1 MENTKTRERKENM
14 RNKPQSF
21 ISSKLIF
28 ICCSILVLFILF
40 LKRASF
46 SSSSTSTI
54 RREYHDIPKC
64 PSISQQCTKMPVSLS
79 DALVHYVTTEIT
91 PQQTFAEISVSKRV
105 LDKKSPCNFLVFGLG
120 HDSLMWAS
128 LNHGGRTLFL
138 EEDKSWIE
146 TVTKKFP
153 NLESYHVEYDTKVKD
168 SNKLIELERTED
180 CKAVSD
186 PRDSKC
192 ALSLK
197 DFPADVYETQWD
209 VIMVDA
215 PTGYNDE
222 APGRMSAI
230 YTAGLLARN
239 RYDGGETDVFVHDI
253 NRPVEDEFS
262 VAFLCRGYIKEQQGR
277 LRHFT
282 IPSHRNSLGTPFCPA
297 DISRRF

>member
-1 MENTKTRERKENM
+1 M
-14 RNKPQSF
+14 RNQPQSF
-21 ISSKLIF
+21 INSKLIF
-28 ICCSILVLFILF
+28 ICCSTLVLLIFF
-40 LKRASF
+40 LKRTSI
-46 SSSSTSTI
+46 SSSSVSHSNT
-54 RREYHDIPKC
+54 REEQHQNTKC
-64 PSISQQCTKMPVSLS
+64 PSQCTKLPTSLS

-91 PQQTFAEISVSKRV
+91 PQQTFNEVSVSKRI

-128 LNHGGRTLFL
+128 LNHAGRTY
-138 EEDKSWIE
+138 KAWIE

-153 NLESYHVEYDTKVKD
+153 SLESYHVVYDTKLKD
-168 SNKLIELERTED
+168 SNKLIELEKTED
-180 CKAVSD
+180 CKSVSD

-197 DFPADVYETQWD
+197 GFPADVYETQWD
-209 VIMVDA
+209 LIMVDA
-215 PTGYNDE
+215 PTGYHDE

-239 RYDGGETDVFVHDI
+239 RFDGGETDVFVHDV

-262 VAFLCRGYIKEQQGR
+262 AAFLCRGYLKEQQGR

-282 IPSHRNSLGTPFCPA
+282 IPSHRSRSGTPFCPA
-297 DISRRF
+297 DKSRRF

>member
-1 MENTKTRERKENM
+1 M
-14 RNKPQSF
+14 RNKPHSF
-21 ISSKLIF
+21 IKTKLIVIF
-28 ICCSILVLFILF
+28 CSILVLLIFL
-40 LKRASF
+40 LKRTSI
-46 SSSSTSTI
+46 SSSSSNSVSHSTT
-54 RREYHDIPKC
+54 REKHHQNPNC
-64 PSISQQCTKMPVSLS
+64 PQQCTKLPTSLS

-91 PQQTFAEISVSKRV
+91 PQQTFSEVSVSKRV

-138 EEDKSWIE
+138 EEDKAWIE

-153 NLESYHVEYDTKVKD
+153 NLESYHVVYDTKRKD
-168 SNKLIELERTED
+168 SNKLIDLEKTED
-180 CKAVSD
+180 CKSVSD

-197 DFPADVYETQWD
+197 GFPADVYETQWD
-209 VIMVDA
+209 LIMVDA
-215 PTGYNDE
+215 PTGYHDE

-239 RYDGGETDVFVHDI
+239 RFDGGETDVFVHDV
-253 NRPVEDEFS
+253 NRQVEDEFS
-262 VAFLCRGYIKEQQGR
+262 ATFLCRGYLKKQEGR

-282 IPSHRNSLGTPFCPA
+282 IPSHRTRSGTPFCPA

>member
-1 MENTKTRERKENM
+1 M
-14 RNKPQSF
+14 RNKTQSF
-21 ISSKLIF
+21 INSRTIF
-28 ICCSILVLFILF
+28 ICCTILVLLIIF
-40 LKRASF
+40 LKRTII
-46 SSSSTSTI
+46 SSSSNSVSTSTTQ
-54 RREYHDIPKC
+54 EDYHLNQKC
-64 PSISQQCTKMPVSLS
+64 TSQCNKLPASLS

-91 PQQTFAEISVSKRV
+91 PQQTFKEVSVSKRI

-138 EEDKSWIE
+138 EEDEAWIE

-153 NLESYHVEYDTKVKD
+153 SLESYHVVYDTKRKD
-168 SNKLIELERTED
+168 SDKLIELEKTED
-180 CKAVSD
+180 CVTVSD

-209 VIMVDA
+209 LIMVDA
-215 PTGYNDE
+215 PTGYHDE

-239 RYDGGETDVFVHDI
+239 RKDGGETDVFVHDV
-253 NRPVEDEFS
+253 NRRVEDEFS
-262 VAFLCRGYIKEQQGR
+262 AAFLCRGYLKEQEGR
-277 LRHFT
+277 LRHFN
-282 IPSHRNSLGTPFCPA
+282 IPSHRDRSGTPFCPA